1 MRVITN
7 NEAVSML
14 DTEREKLEKTKHD
27 IMDRLKSGNLPTE
40 LEDELRAAVKRVQE
54 LLDQPE

>member
-1 MRVITN
+1 
-7 NEAVSML
+7 ML